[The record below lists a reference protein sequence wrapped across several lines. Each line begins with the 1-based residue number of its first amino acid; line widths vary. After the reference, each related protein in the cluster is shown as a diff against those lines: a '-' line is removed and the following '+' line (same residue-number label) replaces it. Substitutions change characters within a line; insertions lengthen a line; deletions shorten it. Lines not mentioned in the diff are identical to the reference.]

1 MSDKK
6 SDDIFKQ
13 AFSGYSPDVPPHIW
27 DNIAAGKKKK
37 RPVAFWLNRKA
48 ALLLVAAGLLLA
60 GGAGYFI
67 FSEKE
72 NDQRIA
78 LGKSDSGQQSGST
91 TPAAVSPEDAQ
102 GAERDNDN
110 SKTTGINSSPAP
122 DNERGSVS
130 QNNERVTG
138 IDLPATN
145 TASPVTP
152 GSTANTKNDSPEDG
166 SGIGGY
172 SKKPIRK
179 KTRTPHKTT
188 IDTKEPETGEI
199 ESEDNLRSDNE
210 TELTLPFV
218 DGTKNLI
225 QLLAENN
232 LPKQTIRGFTPAF
245 KISEECPGAP
255 TKKYYI
261 EAYISPDYAIKK
273 YSDTGQSTL
282 VARRKESLRFQSA
295 YSAGMR
301 YTRVFTNGMSVRTGL
316 NFSQINEKFS
326 YAQDNVVQIVYVINM
341 QGDTTDSYYVRG
353 TRYKNSYNH
362 FRTVDVP
369 LLVGY
374 EMGNDRLRANINAG
388 AVVNIYSWQ
397 QGETIDN
404 NGNPVTITTGK
415 PNNPYQYKTNVGI
428 GFTAGASLYYKL
440 NNRLYAMA
448 EPYFRYNFSP
458 MNKEVLSIQERF
470 TTIGLR
476 LGIRVDMK

>member
-6 SDDIFKQ
+6 LDDIFKQ
-13 AFSGYSPDVPPHIW
+13 AFGGYSPDVPPHIW
-27 DNIAAGKKKK
+27 ENIAAGKKKK
-37 RPVAFWLNRKA
+37 RPAAFWLNRKA
-48 ALLLVAAGLLLA
+48 TLLLLLAGFLLA
-60 GGAGYFI
+60 GGAGFFI
-67 FSEKE
+67 FTAKE
-72 NDQRIA
+72 SDQHIA
-78 LGKSDSGQQSGST
+78 LENNNGGEQTGSS
-91 TPAAVSPEDAQ
+91 TPAAVSNDSQLSA
-102 GAERDNDN
+102 AADNDE
-110 SKTTGINSSPAP
+110 SKTTGARSSLAPVNESRSGSKNNKPVPGNDLAGTNSPALVTS
-122 DNERGSVS
+122 GSPAS
-130 QNNERVTG
+130 FNN
-138 IDLPATN
+138 DLPGA
-145 TASPVTP
+145 
-152 GSTANTKNDSPEDG
+152 GSDIAG
-166 SGIGGY
+166 SNK
-172 SKKPIRK
+172 SVKARK
-179 KTRTPHKTT
+179 RTPHKTR
-188 IDTKEPETGEI
+188 INTKEPETGDTEA
-199 ESEDNLRSDNE
+199 ENEYSNE
-210 TELTLPFV
+210 TAVEFALPLV

-232 LPKQTIRGFTPAF
+232 LPKQTIRSFTPAF
-245 KISEECPGAP
+245 KIPEECPGAP

-295 YSAGMR
+295 FSAGMR
-301 YTRVFTNGMSVRTGL
+301 YTRVFTNGMSVRTGI

-326 YAQDNVVQIVYVINM
+326 YAQDNVVQIMYVINN

-362 FRTVDVP
+362 FKTVDVP
-369 LLVGY
+369 LLIGY

-397 QGETIDN
+397 QGETLDN

-428 GFTAGASLYYKL
+428 GFTAGASIYYKL

-476 LGIRVDMK
+476 FGIRVDIK